1 MTCVRSGKR
10 GFAVIGD
17 IFLTV
22 DVALFGV
29 RFILDLRAGIKR
41 EQRVMIKK

>member
-1 MTCVRSGKR
+1 MTCEEWKARV
-10 GFAVIGD
+10 ALIGD

-22 DVALFGV
+22 DVTFFGV

-41 EQRVMIKK
+41 EQRVI